1 MNFSNS
7 FVFEAYCINIGLPVG
22 ISRFEISSSLIFSI
36 SLIIVLILF
45 PCADIKILLFDS
57 NLGIS
62 ILFKKG
68 IIRIDVSF
76 SDSVLG
82 IKDLLGYFLSSINE
96 S

>member
-1 MNFSNS
+1 M
-7 FVFEAYCINIGLPVG
+7 PVG
-22 ISRFEISSSLIFSI
+22 ISRFEICSSLIFSI

-68 IIRIDVSF
+68 VIRIDVSF
-76 SDSVLG
+76 NDSVLG
-82 IKDLLGYFLSSINE
+82 IDDMLKYFLSQVLLQNTGR
-96 S
+96 